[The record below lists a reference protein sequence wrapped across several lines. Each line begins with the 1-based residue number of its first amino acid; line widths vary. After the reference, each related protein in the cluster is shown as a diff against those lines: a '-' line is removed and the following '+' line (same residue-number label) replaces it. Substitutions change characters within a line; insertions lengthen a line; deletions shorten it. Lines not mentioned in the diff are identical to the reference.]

1 VLSFP
6 QNVVLMRE
14 GTALASRRVLP
25 VALVALALLSCNLL
39 PSAAPQAP
47 SGPVG
52 EVAREIATQVAAIA
66 APNAELADQPFED
79 LLAKLDLANSHGAS
93 ADEIV
98 GQIRKTRAAVAAR
111 AAASAFARP
120 RLASLPALVGTF
132 SIPHFASRFAFS
144 LDDLTKKNQ
153 TIALPSSPYSHME
166 TGATSFTTTTLNVT
180 EMFTG
185 EGSKV
190 TATVRWSY
198 STITI
203 ETRTGATLVHVT
215 DDRELVGTMD
225 VCPDAGGS
233 VPGTVKVTSNI
244 AAKQGAV
251 MTTRRSNGN
260 STFKGTVNEQATLQ
274 SVRQEQRVE
283 TSWQSTSGDGGYNA
297 DNTATWNAGANGYL
311 GGLATGSITSDLTP
325 SGGASAAEAARA
337 AGWDIALDAFAIE
350 SAYQKAQ
357 DLWRRGRCV
366 IVAAPDYDAETPI
379 SAEQQNA
386 PQHDEAVEP
395 SSETKFSVNLKHRF
409 SGSVSAPI
417 TAALSS
423 GQKTIGP
430 SRLESSGSLT
440 YKAPDEED
448 KRATAKLQSTSK
460 RGIGTLVL
468 DFHTGGGLTLSITG
482 EVHGNSTTIV
492 GTVRVLDTVRI
503 GPLEFKKSFGDFWE
517 GTGTWTAETSSFTT
531 AGLGNDT
538 CTGRDSGKIT
548 MMATRET
555 RGDRTVW
562 VIDPLDGS
570 TEGTGSMECVHSQG
584 DQTLRG
590 VTIPAR
596 RTHES
601 EGDAAQLFIGNLSP
615 FTIPAEGGT
624 VRVHGSQ
631 SAAGGSWTSE
641 GTAVAPRR

>member
-1 VLSFP
+1 MSPVRTRSGTARPSRRLLR
-6 QNVVLMRE
+6 VVLV
-14 GTALASRRVLP
+14 GV
-25 VALVALALLSCNLL
+25 ALLSCDAL
-39 PSAAPQAP
+39 PGTAPKGP
-47 SGPVG
+47 TGPVG
-52 EVAREIATQVAAIA
+52 EVAREVAGQVAAIA

-79 LLAKLDLANSHGAS
+79 LLAKLDLAKSHGAG
-93 ADEIV
+93 ADEIL

-120 RLASLPALVGTF
+120 RLASPATLSGTF

-153 TIALPSSPYSHME
+153 TIALPASQYSNME

-180 EMFTG
+180 EIFTG

-203 ETRTGATLVHVT
+203 DTRTGATLVHVT
-215 DDRELVGTMD
+215 DDRELVGTID

-233 VPGTVKVTSNI
+233 VPGTVKVTSNV

-251 MTTRRSNGN
+251 TTTRRSNGN
-260 STFKGTVNEQATLQ
+260 STFKGSVSEQATLQ

-297 DNTATWNAGANGYL
+297 NNTATWNAGANGYI
-311 GGLATGSITSDLTP
+311 GGLDAGSFTGTITNSGSAT
-325 SGGASAAEAARA
+325 AADAARA
-337 AGWDIALDAFAIE
+337 AGWDVALDAFAME
-350 SAYQKAQ
+350 GAYQKSQ

-366 IVAAPDYDAETPI
+366 IVAAPDYRAETPI
-379 SAEQQNA
+379 SAEQQNE
-386 PQHDEAVEP
+386 PQHDEAVDP
-395 SSETKFSVNLKHRF
+395 SSETKFTVNLKHRF

-423 GQKTIGP
+423 GQKTLEP

-440 YKAPDEED
+440 YRAPDEED
-448 KRATAKLQSTSK
+448 KKATAKLQSTSK

-468 DFHTGGGLTLSITG
+468 DFHTGGGLTLTITG
-482 EVHGNSTTIV
+482 EVRGNSTTIV

-503 GPLEFKKSFGDFWE
+503 GPIEFKKSFGDFWE
-517 GTGTWTAETSSFTT
+517 GTGTWTAQTSSYTVA
-531 AGLGNDT
+531 AGTSDT
-538 CTGRDSGKIT
+538 CTGTDSGTIT

-555 RGDRTVW
+555 RGDRKVW
-562 VIDPLDGS
+562 LIEPLD
-570 TEGTGSMECVHSQG
+570 TIAEGTGRQTCVSSAG

-590 VTIPAR
+590 VTIPGT
-596 RTHES
+596 RTYES
-601 EGDAAQLFIGNLSP
+601 EGDAAELFIGNLSR

-624 VRVHGSQ
+624 VRVSGSQ
-631 SAAGGSWTSE
+631 NAAGGSWTSE